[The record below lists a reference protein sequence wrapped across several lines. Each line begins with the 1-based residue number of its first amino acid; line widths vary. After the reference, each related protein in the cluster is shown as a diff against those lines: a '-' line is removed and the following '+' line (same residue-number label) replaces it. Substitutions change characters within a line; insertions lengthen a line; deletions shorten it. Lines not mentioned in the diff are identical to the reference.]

1 MKILLTKQLEEF
13 IQEKVNSGRYASASD
28 VIGEALMLLDQR
40 DRIREAQLVELKAKI
55 QEGIAE
61 LDRGEGLDGEEVFAE
76 LEADLQ
82 RMEAEMLQLE
92 GVELK

>member
-1 MKILLTKQLEEF
+1 MQIPLTKHLTEF
-13 IQEKVNSGRYASASD
+13 IQDKVNSGRYASVSD

-40 DRIREAQLVELKAKI
+40 DRIREAKLAELKAKI

-92 GVELK
+92 GVESK

>member
-1 MKILLTKQLEEF
+1 MQILLTKQLEEF

-40 DRIREAQLVELKAKI
+40 DRIREAQLAELKAKI
-55 QEGIAE
+55 QEGIEASE
-61 LDRGEGLDGEEVFAE
+61 RGEVFDGEEVFAE

-82 RMEAEMLQLE
+82 RMEAELQAEEVML
-92 GVELK
+92 